1 MRPDISCIMTCYNEG
16 ALLAKGVQSVLDQ
29 THGNFELIVVSDGAD
44 AETEATLAGFDDPR
58 IKVIAQDNDGLS
70 AARNTG
76 LAQATGRIICFL
88 DADDTRPP
96 SVFAQVVAAFDRHAP
111 DVMLSTG
118 FLRELRFEDMPFYDA
133 EVIAEIC
140 GGQPE
145 TLCRTSHD
153 TGTVEKL
160 CLIEPQSAN
169 KFISKDFLDRIKLRF
184 PPGLFFE
191 DMFFHAG
198 LIANAGSVLVSQRRT
213 FTYFRRY
220 RRDQITS
227 GTGRTRFDALS
238 VAAATLTRFE
248 TSPLFHSGLTRT
260 LLFLAI
266 AKQVEWSSKTLS
278 HEFRDPFRK
287 SWAGLLATLNGL
299 YFSQLSTP
307 SVNDYARRHG
317 WMTGARDFILAH
329 KG

>member
-16 ALLAKGVQSVLDQ
+16 ALLEKSVASILAQ

-44 AETEATLAGFDDPR
+44 DETEGALAGFDDPR
-58 IKVIAQDNDGLS
+58 LKVIAQANDGLS

-76 LAQATGRIICFL
+76 LAQARGDILCFL

-96 SVFAQVVAAFDRHAP
+96 AAFAQAVAAFSRHSP
-111 DVMLSTG
+111 DVMLTAG
-118 FLRELRFEDMPFYDA
+118 HLRELRFEDMPFYDTG
-133 EVIAEIC
+133 VIEEIC
-140 GGQPE
+140 AGQPE
-145 TLCRTSHD
+145 LLLRTASD
-153 TGTVEKL
+153 TASVEKL

-169 KFISKDFLDRIKLRF
+169 KFVSRAFLEALKLRF

-198 LIANAGSVLVSQRRT
+198 LIANAGTVLVSQTRS

-227 GTGRTRFDALS
+227 GTGKTRFDALS
-238 VAAATLTRFE
+238 VAAATLGRFE
-248 TSPLFHSGLTRT
+248 ASPQFHTGLTRT
-260 LLFLAI
+260 LMFLAI

-278 HEFRDPFRK
+278 HEFRQAFRQ
-287 SWAGLLATLNGL
+287 SWAALLSTLNGL

-307 SVNDYARRHG
+307 AVEEYAARHG
-317 WMTGARDFILAH
+317 WMHGARAFILDH